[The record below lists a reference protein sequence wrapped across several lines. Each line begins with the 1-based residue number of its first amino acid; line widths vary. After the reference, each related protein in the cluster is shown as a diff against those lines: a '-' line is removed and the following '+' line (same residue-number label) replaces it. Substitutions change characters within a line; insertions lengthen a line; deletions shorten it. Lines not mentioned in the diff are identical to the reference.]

1 MNAINRAKGE
11 EIQMKKPVLLDG
23 AVGTSLWELAEAN
36 GVEKVPVWRYNL
48 EHPEFVRTLCRRY
61 ADAGAQIILANTFGA
76 NGPSVKRASDTSA
89 AEVVAAGVRI
99 AKEALAGTGRKV
111 AVSAG
116 PLTQLVEPW
125 GDMSVQEAQAI
136 YEEQIGAGVD
146 AGADLILLQTFI
158 DLHLMEIATR
168 VAVRYGLPVFCAM
181 TFEKVGKTMFGNSVQ
196 DVIDALTPLGVA
208 AVGMNCSL
216 GPDLALPVI
225 REFAEKT
232 DLPLVFKP
240 NAGKPIL
247 AADGSTVADYDAETF
262 VREVAPAL
270 AFVDYIGG
278 CCGSNPEYIR
288 LLKQR
293 IDAEG

>member
-1 MNAINRAKGE
+1 
-11 EIQMKKPVLLDG
+11 MKKPVLLDG
-23 AVGTSLWELAEAN
+23 AVGTSLWEMAEAN

-48 EHPEFVRTLCRRY
+48 EHPEFVRALCERY
-61 ADAGAQIILANTFGA
+61 VDAGAQIILANTFGA
-76 NGPSVKRASDTSA
+76 NGPSVRRASEYKA

-99 AKEALAGTGRKV
+99 AKEALAGKGRKV
-111 AVSAG
+111 ALSAG

-125 GDMSVQEAQAI
+125 GDMSEKEAQAI

-158 DLHLMEIATR
+158 DLHLMEIATQ

-196 DVIDALTPLGVA
+196 DVIDALTPLGIDVI
-208 AVGMNCSL
+208 GMNCSL

-232 DLPLVFKP
+232 DLPLLFKP

-247 AADGSTVADYDAETF
+247 APDGSTVTDYDAETF
-262 VREVAPAL
+262 VREVEPAL
-270 AFVDYIGG
+270 DFVDYVGG
-278 CCGSNPEYIR
+278 CCGTNPEYIR
-288 LLKQR
+288 LLGQR
-293 IDAEG
+293 IARKG

>member
-1 MNAINRAKGE
+1 
-11 EIQMKKPVLLDG
+11 MKKPVLLDG
-23 AVGTSLWELAEAN
+23 AVGTSLWEMAEAN

-48 EHPEFVRTLCRRY
+48 EHPEFVRALCERY
-61 ADAGAQIILANTFGA
+61 VDAGAQIILANTFGA
-76 NGPSVKRASDTSA
+76 NSPSVRRASEYKA

-99 AKEALAGTGRKV
+99 VKEARAGTGRKV
-111 AVSAG
+111 ALSAG

-125 GDMSVQEAQAI
+125 GDMSEKEAQAI

-270 AFVDYIGG
+270 ELVDYIGG
-278 CCGSNPEYIR
+278 CCGTNPDYIR
-288 LLKQR
+288 LLGQR
-293 IDAEG
+293 ISEAN

>member
-1 MNAINRAKGE
+1 
-11 EIQMKKPVLLDG
+11 MKKPVLLDG
-23 AVGTSLWELAEAN
+23 AVGTSLWEMAEAN

-48 EHPEFVRTLCRRY
+48 EHPEFVRALCERY
-61 ADAGAQIILANTFGA
+61 VDAGAQIILANTFGA
-76 NGPSVKRASDTSA
+76 NGPSVRRASEYKA

-99 AKEALAGTGRKV
+99 AKEALAGKGRKV
-111 AVSAG
+111 ALSAG

-125 GDMSVQEAQAI
+125 GDMSEKEAQAI

-270 AFVDYIGG
+270 ELVDYIGG
-278 CCGSNPEYIR
+278 CCGTNPDYIR
-288 LLKQR
+288 LLGQR
-293 IDAEG
+293 ISEAN